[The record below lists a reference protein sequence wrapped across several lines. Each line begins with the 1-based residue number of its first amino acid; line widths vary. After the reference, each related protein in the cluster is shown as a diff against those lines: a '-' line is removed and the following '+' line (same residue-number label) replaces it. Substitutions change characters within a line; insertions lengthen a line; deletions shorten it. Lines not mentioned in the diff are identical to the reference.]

1 MPLEKELQQL
11 KHLISLEQSD
21 ANEPVYIQL
30 RIEGKADDKFIA
42 PMVIVKLLE
51 EVLTS
56 LHTAEQ
62 ESRLLDVHVIV
73 SNVFLLTLSFTED
86 KESVST
92 KWPLLIKMHTS
103 G

>member
-1 MPLEKELQQL
+1 M
-11 KHLISLEQSD
+11 
-21 ANEPVYIQL
+21 
-30 RIEGKADDKFIA
+30 
-42 PMVIVKLLE
+42 LE

-73 SNVFLLTLSFTED
+73 SNVFLLTLSFTDD